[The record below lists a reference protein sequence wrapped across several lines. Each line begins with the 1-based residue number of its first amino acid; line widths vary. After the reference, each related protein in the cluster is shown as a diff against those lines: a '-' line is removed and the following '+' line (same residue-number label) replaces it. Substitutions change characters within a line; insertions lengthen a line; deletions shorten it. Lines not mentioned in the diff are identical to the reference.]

1 MRKDLYVGLSLAVA
15 GTLLV
20 LVGNWLDL
28 ELSPMALLGVAS
40 GAVVALVPDRS
51 AALRLVGFV
60 AGFAIS
66 WVGYLMR
73 ALLMPDTETGV
84 AVYVGI
90 VLLVAMAAALVAF
103 ARLPLWSVLL
113 GVATYAGA
121 YEQIFLDDKPLA
133 ATTSVS
139 TATTLLLTTAVG
151 FMAAAW
157 LAPEHE
163 APEDHETTGSVTP
176 DEPARTRTDD
186 DTVALDSMMDH
197 NR

>member
-15 GTLLV
+15 GALLV

-28 ELSPMALLGVAS
+28 QLSALALLGVAA

-51 AALRLVGFV
+51 AALRIGGFAAGFV
-60 AGFAIS
+60 IS
-66 WVGYLMR
+66 WVGFLMR
-73 ALLMPDTETGV
+73 ALLLPDTETGL
-84 AVYVGI
+84 AVYVAI
-90 VLLVAMAAALVAF
+90 VLLAAMVVALAAM
-103 ARLPLWSVLL
+103 ARLPFWAVLL

-121 YEQIFLDDKPLA
+121 YEQVFLDAKPLA

-163 APEDHETTGSVTP
+163 APEQHETTDSTTP
-176 DEPARTRTDD
+176 DEPARTRRDD
-186 DTVALDSMMDH
+186 DTVALDSMMDR

>member
-1 MRKDLYVGLSLAVA
+1 MRKDLYVGLSLALA
-15 GTLLV
+15 GLLLV

-28 ELSPMALLGVAS
+28 ELSALALLGVAA

-51 AALRLVGFV
+51 AALRVGGFA

-66 WVGYLMR
+66 WVGYFIR
-73 ALLMPDTETGV
+73 AALMPDTETGR
-84 AVYVGI
+84 AVYVAI
-90 VLLVAMAAALVAF
+90 VLLLAMAAALVAF

-113 GVATYAGA
+113 GVATFAGA
-121 YEQIFLDDKPLA
+121 YEQVYVNAPPLIT
-133 ATTSVS
+133 TTSVS

-157 LAPEHE
+157 LSPEHE
-163 APEDHETTGSVTP
+163 TLEHDETTDANP
-176 DEPARTRTDD
+176 AEPARTRRDD
-186 DTVALDSMMDH
+186 DTVALDSMMDR

>member
-15 GTLLV
+15 GLLLV

-28 ELSPMALLGVAS
+28 ELSALALLGVAA

-51 AALRLVGFV
+51 AALRVGGFA

-66 WVGYLMR
+66 WVGYFIR
-73 ALLMPDTETGV
+73 AALMPDTETGR

-90 VLLVAMAAALVAF
+90 VLLLAMAAALVAF

-113 GVATYAGA
+113 GVATFAGA
-121 YEQIFLDDKPLA
+121 YEQVYVNAPPLVT
-133 ATTSVS
+133 TTSVS

-163 APEDHETTGSVTP
+163 LPERDETTDHTP
-176 DEPARTRTDD
+176 DEPARTRKDD
-186 DTVALDSMMDH
+186 DTVALDSMMDR

>member
-1 MRKDLYVGLSLAVA
+1 MRKDLYVGLSLALA
-15 GTLLV
+15 GLLLV

-28 ELSPMALLGVAS
+28 ELSALALLGVAA

-51 AALRLVGFV
+51 AALRIGGFA

-66 WVGYLMR
+66 WVGYFIR
-73 ALLMPDTETGV
+73 AALMPDTETGR

-90 VLLVAMAAALVAF
+90 VLLLAMAAALVAF

-113 GVATYAGA
+113 GVATFAGA
-121 YEQIFLDDKPLA
+121 YEQVYVNAPPLIT
-133 ATTSVS
+133 TTSVS

-163 APEDHETTGSVTP
+163 TPEHHEATDHTP
-176 DEPARTRTDD
+176 DEPARTRKDD
-186 DTVALDSMMDH
+186 DTVALDSMMDR